1 MDLNCIK
8 KKCAAQGSNS
18 ILVTADGPSPKDF
31 LQKEEMFPRRCFT
44 ILTCEQSAW
53 GESPRF
59 ALQGRP
65 PCSTSVVGETQDV
78 VAVSRFP
85 ITMAKETEPWFG
97 TLHTQNVSKRVLD

>member
-1 MDLNCIK
+1 MDLPK
-8 KKCAAQGSNS
+8 KD
-18 ILVTADGPSPKDF
+18 L

-44 ILTCEQSAW
+44 ILTLQQSVR

-65 PCSTSVVGETQDV
+65 TWSISVVGETQDV

-85 ITMAKETEPWFG
+85 ITTANETEPWFG
-97 TLHTQNVSKRVLD
+97 KLHTQNASKRVLD